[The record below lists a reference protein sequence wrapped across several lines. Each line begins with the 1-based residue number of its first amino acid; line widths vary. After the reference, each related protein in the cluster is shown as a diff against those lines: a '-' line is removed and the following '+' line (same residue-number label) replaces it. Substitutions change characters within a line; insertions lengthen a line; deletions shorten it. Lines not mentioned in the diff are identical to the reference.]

1 MEKHVLV
8 PMDRSDPARAALEF
22 ACETYPDATLT
33 VVYVVDPAEMGTHTT
48 MADADADDFE
58 VGLERGRR
66 AAETVFEEARAIAA
80 DYDREIRTE
89 ALAGNVARAI
99 VERIRDGDVDR
110 VVIGSHGRDG
120 VRRLLL
126 GSVAERVARRSTVP
140 VTIVR

>member
-1 MEKHVLV
+1 MGKHVLV

-48 MADADADDFE
+48 ATDVDADEFE
-58 VGLERGRR
+58 AHIERGRQ
-66 AAETVFEEARAIAA
+66 AAETVFEEARSIAA
-80 DYDREIRTE
+80 DHDREIGAE

-99 VERIRDGDVDR
+99 VERVRGGDVDH